1 MAINAQQKKFLRAKA
16 HHLNITVSI
25 GNKGLTAE
33 VVNETKVALG
43 AHELIKIRLPQ
54 DEKAAKAELLKNL
67 CQQTSANNVQL
78 IGRTGVIYTPAN
90 PPVIVLPKK

>member
-16 HHLNITVSI
+16 HHLSVVVSI
-25 GNKGLTAE
+25 GNKGLTQE

-54 DEKAAKAELLKNL
+54 EDKSVKRELMQDL

-78 IGRTGVIYTPAN
+78 IGRTGVIYAPAN
-90 PPVIVLPKK
+90 PAIIVLPKK